1 MGCVVDLSN
10 FVAWNEGWRVGRV
23 DILVLWESKDVMG
36 LAALRV
42 VLLDIWDFL
51 CQIILTV
58 VNAVPEF
65 KSLIDGAN
73 LLQKAQSLVKWLVTI
88 QATIQLNV
96 LLKCI

>member
-10 FVAWNEGWRVGRV
+10 LVAWNEGWRVGRV
-23 DILVLWESKDVMG
+23 DILVLWESKDAMG

-42 VLLDIWDFL
+42 ILLVIWDFL

-96 LLKCI
+96 LLKGI